1 MDKVKNNFKEYWKV
15 FLFES
20 LLFLISIF
28 LAIISTQKRIKLLDQ
43 QNVSL
48 DYISISSFIIQFTII
63 TVFLILISK
72 FLKKKKHKGA
82 LFRSLFILAV
92 YTGGVFVFNLWF
104 SDILSLILMGFLIIV
119 WSKSKNILI
128 HNLSVIL
135 GIVGTVSIT
144 ALNLKPSTIII
155 LLIVFS
161 IYDFIAVYKTKHMVK
176 MAKSMIQSG
185 SILGL
190 VIPRK
195 TSFFNKKVDSV
206 DRKWAFVLG
215 GGDVAFPLLL
225 ICSLIP
231 VNFFSSIIVAFFAII
246 GLFFSFYYFISQ
258 KEKRAIPALP
268 PIALFSIIGYF
279 IGRFLI

>member
-1 MDKVKNNFKEYWKV
+1 
-15 FLFES
+15 
-20 LLFLISIF
+20 
-28 LAIISTQKRIKLLDQ
+28 
-43 QNVSL
+43 
-48 DYISISSFIIQFTII
+48 
-63 TVFLILISK
+63 
-72 FLKKKKHKGA
+72 
-82 LFRSLFILAV
+82 
-92 YTGGVFVFNLWF
+92 
-104 SDILSLILMGFLIIV
+104 
-119 WSKSKNILI
+119 
-128 HNLSVIL
+128 
-135 GIVGTVSIT
+135 
-144 ALNLKPSTIII
+144 
-155 LLIVFS
+155 
-161 IYDFIAVYKTKHMVK
+161 MVK

-190 VIPRK
+190 VIPRRL
-195 TSFFNKKVDSV
+195 SFFNKKVDSV